1 MIETG
6 ANTAEQSL
14 TNNTQEVEL
23 NIMHRDKR
31 QTVEQETENMNKLK
45 AGLRPL

>member
-1 MIETG
+1 MMIETG

-23 NIMHRDKR
+23 NIMLRDKR
-31 QTVEQETENMNKLK
+31 QTVEHETENMHK
-45 AGLRPL
+45 